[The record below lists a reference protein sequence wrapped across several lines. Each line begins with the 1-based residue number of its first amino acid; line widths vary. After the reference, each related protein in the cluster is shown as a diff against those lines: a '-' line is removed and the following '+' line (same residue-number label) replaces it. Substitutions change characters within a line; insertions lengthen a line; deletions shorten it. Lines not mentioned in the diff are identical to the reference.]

1 MDLRKT
7 DRRRNASTSVHYV
20 ESIMLKLLIW
30 KYYLSNITESRK
42 LRRVSICRL
51 LIKNEKKRKYRS
63 RLFLNSKKKYTMITY
78 FFKNI

>member
-7 DRRRNASTSVHYV
+7 DRRRNASTSAHYV

-51 LIKNEKKRKYRS
+51 LIKNEKRKYCYD
-63 RLFLNSKKKYTMITY
+63 LCFWIQKKKKI
-78 FFKNI
+78 